1 MLSLCRNIFLYQV
14 KVSCQIFQQV
24 MIHCSVVQQ
33 YVQVQKDVQ
42 SWQISRKKLTAQIA
56 YKLDK
61 QVCKFINENIINN
74 K

>member
-1 MLSLCRNIFLYQV
+1 
-14 KVSCQIFQQV
+14 

-33 YVQVQKDVQ
+33 FVQVQKDVQ